1 MQVLKQFR
9 LQNRLSLRQMA
20 ELMNVSLS
28 MYEKVE
34 YGKREPSRGFLLAV
48 KRAFPQIDMNELFE
62 ELLNR

>member
-1 MQVLKQFR
+1 MEMLKQFR
-9 LQNRLSLRQMA
+9 LQNKLSLRQMA

-34 YGKREPSRGFLLAV
+34 YGKREPSREFLLDV
-48 KRAFPQIDMNELFE
+48 KRAFPQFDMNELFE